1 MTIDRD
7 SVRIWRFAVLG
18 GVLAAGALALA
29 LLGPLRLGAPPL
41 RRSLLSWAAALP
53 PVAALIFAGAVV
65 SRPGFRSG
73 LRAAFSGGGL
83 RFAVLTTLISGGGI
97 AVWAA
102 LIVRLRLGTA
112 GIFADRVLLT
122 RLEPAALA
130 VWALSA
136 VLYPFLADSAAARAG
151 RTKARIFIALLGM
164 MSLVA
169 LTVWRT
175 GLGLTKENA
184 FWGEPTVPLLEWHLL
199 VVWALLLA
207 ALRLAV
213 WGGLRA
219 PFAAR
224 YSAWLIPVA
233 IYLTAALVWLSI
245 PNQHGFFSPPGRE
258 PNFETYPFSDG
269 AFYGHYARALMNGM
283 GFKGAD
289 IPPRPLYI
297 LILALCHL
305 PFGVRYESVIVCQTL
320 ILALLPVV
328 IYQVG
333 AALHSR
339 GAGAAAAALC
349 ILRET
354 HGIFAATY
362 AHNVS
367 ITKYFFADLPAALAA
382 AFFFW
387 ALIQYAAAA
396 RSDSPRARFFALLS
410 GGALGILTLIRTQ
423 SLILLLVALPTAIFA
438 NRNAALKRRAAAA
451 GWLVLGLALCVSPWL
466 IRSRV
471 ITGSFVFDHPRTQ
484 TGELAASYNIGG
496 FDLSREDGMSD
507 GAYQE
512 KLSAAIR
519 RNIAGYPEEIASFV
533 IAHFFNALIA
543 SVRLFPVRTALSRYD
558 ELGGGTAFWEM
569 GLASETPAVVSI
581 GMVAGCLLAAYG
593 IAAAV
598 RKRGRRGCLPAIGL
612 IVFHFSTA
620 LGRYS
625 AGRYLIPMDWAML
638 LYFGTALAELRDDLT
653 RAAGWRPGRR
663 RVDVFPPCSLRSF
676 GSRGVFALAAAL
688 ALLGAALPLAGRLFP
703 ATLVP
708 AGRAEVAA
716 KLGLSETD
724 AAAYDYLRSAIA
736 IYPRYYEPGS
746 GEPES
751 AKVGYDAAPEGR
763 LMFLTLSPGG
773 FGTMRLRTDAA
784 PAFFPDNATVWIAG
798 KTDGAVTDVS
808 LVLVEAGDKSAL
820 IQSGPWRKE

>member
-29 LLGPLRLGAPPL
+29 LLGPLRLGAPLL
-41 RRSLLSWAAALP
+41 RRSLLGWAAALP
-53 PVAALIFAGAVV
+53 PVAALSFASAVILH
-65 SRPGFRSG
+65 PG
-73 LRAAFSGGGL
+73 LRTGLTSAFSGGGRKFAAL
-83 RFAVLTTLISGGGI
+83 AVLLSGGGI

-102 LIVRLRLGTA
+102 LLVRLRLGTA

-122 RLEPAALA
+122 RLEPAALT

-136 VLYPFLADSAAARAG
+136 VLYPFLADSAEARPD
-151 RTKARIFIALLGM
+151 RTKARFFIVMIGM
-164 MSLVA
+164 MSLAA
-169 LTVWRT
+169 LTIWRT
-175 GLGLTKENA
+175 GLGLTRENA

-199 VVWALLLA
+199 VVWALLLVG
-207 ALRLAV
+207 LRLA
-213 WGGLRA
+213 
-219 PFAAR
+219 FAAR
-224 YSAWLIPVA
+224 YSAWLVPAA

-339 GAGAAAAALC
+339 GAGAAAAAFC

-396 RSDSPRARFFALLS
+396 RSGSPRARFFALLS

-438 NRNAALKRRAAAA
+438 NRNAALKRRAAVA

-519 RNIAGYPEEIASFV
+519 RNIARYPEEIASFV

-558 ELGGGTAFWEM
+558 ELGGGTAFWET

-598 RKRGRRGCLPAIGL
+598 RKRGLRGCLPAIGL

-653 RAAGWRPGRR
+653 RAAGWRPVRR
-663 RVDVFPPCSLRSF
+663 SAEVRPARPLRPF
-676 GSRGVFALAAAL
+676 GARAVWSLAAAL
-688 ALLGAALPLAGRLFP
+688 AFLGAALPLAGRLFP